1 MAITSENGQTWR
13 AARMHTERVMHS
25 EPGHSRPSDPIALDP
40 VLLDPA
46 VCYRALQTRDA
57 RFDGRFFV
65 GVTSTRIYCRPICP
79 ARTAMLRHCRFFST
93 AAAAEQAGF
102 RACLRCRPEIAPHSP
117 AWRGTASTVSRAM
130 ARIAEGALDGPRASV
145 ERLADSL
152 GVGERQLRRLFDQH
166 IGASPLA
173 VAQTRRVLFAK
184 QLLHDTRLPM
194 ASVAMA
200 AGFGS
205 IRRFNDTFLALYKRP
220 PSQLRRRSVT
230 TSGAAPLILRLSY
243 RLPFDWNALLAFFT
257 PRSIPGLEEVR
268 DGIYRRVVRAADH
281 VALIAVSHLPA
292 RNAVQVEIACDY
304 VPALPVIASRLRRVF
319 DLDADTEAI
328 ARHLSRDRML
338 APTVR
343 RQPGLRTPGGWDAFE
358 TAVRA
363 ILGQQISVAAAR
375 GLAARL
381 VALCGQPIALAG
393 HTLTDAALT
402 HAFPTAQQLA
412 AADLSSLGM
421 PAARRAALQSLARA
435 AVAQPDLFDVAN
447 TLEESIDRLRAVP
460 GIGEWTA
467 QYIALRGLH
476 HPDAFPASDIGILR
490 NAEQIFG
497 TPFSPA
503 QLLARSEQWRPW
515 RGYAAQHLWSASHVA
530 IASRGKQPRAVK
542 SSVTAQ
548 ARPLAT
554 SSTIAATGDLA

>member
-1 MAITSENGQTWR
+1 MS
-13 AARMHTERVMHS
+13 
-25 EPGHSRPSDPIALDP
+25 
-40 VLLDPA
+40 
-46 VCYRALQTRDA
+46 
-57 RFDGRFFV
+57 
-65 GVTSTRIYCRPICP
+65 
-79 ARTAMLRHCRFFST
+79 
-93 AAAAEQAGF
+93 AAAAQQAGF
-102 RACLRCRPEIAPHSP
+102 RACLRCHPEIAPQSP
-117 AWRGTASTVSRAM
+117 AWRGTAGTVSRAM
-130 ARIAEGALDGPRASV
+130 ARIEEGALDGPRASV

-184 QLLHDTRLPM
+184 QLLHETRLPM

-230 TSGAAPLILRLSY
+230 ASSAAPLVLRLAY
-243 RLPFDWNALLAFFT
+243 RSPFDWNALLAFFT
-257 PRSIPGLEEVR
+257 PRAIPGVEEVR
-268 DGIYRRVVRAADH
+268 DGIYRRIVRVDDH
-281 VALIAVSHLPA
+281 IALIAVSHLPA
-292 RNAVQVEIACDY
+292 RNALQAEIACDH
-304 VPALPVIASRLRRVF
+304 VPALPIIASRLRRIF

-328 ARHLSRDRML
+328 AAHLSRDRAL

-343 RQPGLRTPGGWDAFE
+343 RQPGLRTPGGWDPFE
-358 TAVRA
+358 IAVRA
-363 ILGQQISVAAAR
+363 ILGQQISVVAAR
-375 GLAARL
+375 GLAAKL
-381 VALCGQPIALAG
+381 VALSTNPLSLG
-393 HTLTDAALT
+393 DDALT

-412 AADLSSLGM
+412 AADLSAIGM
-421 PAARRAALQSLARA
+421 PAARRAALISLAHA
-435 AVAQPDLFDVAN
+435 AVADPKIFEAAN
-447 TLEESIDRLRAVP
+447 TLEESIARLRSIP

-497 TPFSPA
+497 TPLSPS

-515 RGYAAQHLWSASHVA
+515 RGYAAQHLWSASHVGVA
-530 IASRGKQPRAVK
+530 PRAKQSRATK
-542 SSVTAQ
+542 SSLPTSAAQ
-548 ARPLAT
+548 TRLLAT
-554 SSTIAATGDLA
+554 IPTIAATGGTL

>member
-1 MAITSENGQTWR
+1 
-13 AARMHTERVMHS
+13 
-25 EPGHSRPSDPIALDP
+25 
-40 VLLDPA
+40 
-46 VCYRALQTRDA
+46 
-57 RFDGRFFV
+57 
-65 GVTSTRIYCRPICP
+65 
-79 ARTAMLRHCRFFST
+79 
-93 AAAAEQAGF
+93 
-102 RACLRCRPEIAPHSP
+102 
-117 AWRGTASTVSRAM
+117 
-130 ARIAEGALDGPRASV
+130 
-145 ERLADSL
+145 
-152 GVGERQLRRLFDQH
+152 VGERQLRRLFDQH

-205 IRRFNDTFLALYKRP
+205 IRRFNDTFRALYKRP

-230 TSGAAPLILRLSY
+230 TSGAAPLILRLAY
-243 RLPFDWNALLAFFT
+243 RPPFDWNALLAFFT
-257 PRSIPGLEEVR
+257 PRAIPGVEEVR
-268 DGIYRRVVRAADH
+268 DGIYRRVVRVGDH
-281 VALIAVSHLPA
+281 LAIIAVSHLPA
-292 RNAVQVEIACDY
+292 RHSVLVEIACDY

-328 ARHLSRDRML
+328 ARHLSRDRAL

-358 TAVRA
+358 IAVRA
-363 ILGQQISVAAAR
+363 ILGQQISVVAAR
-375 GLAARL
+375 GLAAKL
-381 VALCGQPIALAG
+381 VALCSPPIAPG
-393 HTLTDAALT
+393 DATLT

-421 PAARRAALQSLARA
+421 PDARRNALQSLARA
-435 AVAQPDLFDVAN
+435 VIAQPDLFDAVNAGGAN

-490 NAEQIFG
+490 NARLLFGKSVQIFG
-497 TPFSPA
+497 TPLSPA

-515 RGYAAQHLWSASHVA
+515 RGYAAQHLWSASHIEIKSGGKQSRVTA
-530 IASRGKQPRAVK
+530 SRPQAMPTPSRIASIGG
-542 SSVTAQ
+542 
-548 ARPLAT
+548 
-554 SSTIAATGDLA
+554 IASGESL

>member
-1 MAITSENGQTWR
+1 
-13 AARMHTERVMHS
+13 
-25 EPGHSRPSDPIALDP
+25 
-40 VLLDPA
+40 
-46 VCYRALQTRDA
+46 
-57 RFDGRFFV
+57 
-65 GVTSTRIYCRPICP
+65 
-79 ARTAMLRHCRFFST
+79 
-93 AAAAEQAGF
+93 
-102 RACLRCRPEIAPHSP
+102 
-117 AWRGTASTVSRAM
+117 M

-145 ERLADSL
+145 ERLAATL
-152 GVGERQLRRLFDQH
+152 GVGERQLRRLFDRH
-166 IGASPLA
+166 LGASPLA

-230 TSGAAPLILRLSY
+230 ASSAAPLVLRLSY
-243 RLPFDWNALLAFFT
+243 RPPFDWNALLAFFA
-257 PRSIPGLEEVR
+257 PRAIPGVEEVR
-268 DGIYRRVVRAADH
+268 DGIYRRIVQVGGNAGGHIAI
-281 VALIAVSHLPA
+281 IAVSHLPE

-328 ARHLSRDRML
+328 ARHLSRDRAL

-343 RQPGLRTPGGWDAFE
+343 RHPGLRTPGGWDAFE
-358 TAVRA
+358 IAVRA

-375 GLAARL
+375 GLAAKL
-381 VALCGQPIALAG
+381 VLLCGKPIALADP
-393 HTLTDAALT
+393 TLTDGALT

-421 PAARRAALQSLARA
+421 PAARRTALKSLARA
-435 AVAQPDLFDVAN
+435 AVAQPDLFDAAN
-447 TLEESIDRLRAVP
+447 TLEESIDRLRSVP

-490 NAEQIFG
+490 NAEQIYG
-497 TPFSPA
+497 TLLSPA
-503 QLLARSEQWRPW
+503 QLLVRSEQWRPW
-515 RGYAAQHLWSASHVA
+515 RGYAAQHLWSASDA
-530 IASRGKQPRAVK
+530 GIAPRGKQRRTAKPSLLPPA
-542 SSVTAQ
+542 AQ

-554 SSTIAATGDLA
+554 TSIAATGASPHETHLGDSL

>member
-1 MAITSENGQTWR
+1 
-13 AARMHTERVMHS
+13 
-25 EPGHSRPSDPIALDP
+25 
-40 VLLDPA
+40 
-46 VCYRALQTRDA
+46 
-57 RFDGRFFV
+57 
-65 GVTSTRIYCRPICP
+65 
-79 ARTAMLRHCRFFST
+79 
-93 AAAAEQAGF
+93 
-102 RACLRCRPEIAPHSP
+102 
-117 AWRGTASTVSRAM
+117 
-130 ARIAEGALDGPRASV
+130 
-145 ERLADSL
+145 
-152 GVGERQLRRLFDQH
+152 
-166 IGASPLA
+166 
-173 VAQTRRVLFAK
+173 
-184 QLLHDTRLPM
+184 M

-230 TSGAAPLILRLSY
+230 ASSAASLILRLSY
-243 RLPFDWNALLAFFT
+243 RPPFDWNALLAFFT
-257 PRSIPGLEEVR
+257 PRAIPGVEEVR
-268 DGIYRRVVRAADH
+268 DGIYRRIVRVGDH

-292 RNAVQVEIACDY
+292 RNALQVEIACDY

-328 ARHLSRDRML
+328 ARHLSRDRTL

-358 TAVRA
+358 IAVRA
-363 ILGQQISVAAAR
+363 ILGQQISVVAAR
-375 GLAARL
+375 ALAAKL
-381 VALCGQPIALAG
+381 VGLCSQPIAQS
-393 HTLTDAALT
+393 DATLT

-412 AADLSSLGM
+412 AADLRSLGM
-421 PAARRAALQSLARA
+421 PAARRNALQSLARA

-447 TLEESIDRLRAVP
+447 TLEESIDRLRSVP

-497 TPFSPA
+497 TPSSPA
-503 QLLARSEQWRPW
+503 QLLVRSEQWRPW
-515 RGYAAQHLWSASHVA
+515 RGYAAQHLWSASHA
-530 IASRGKQPRAVK
+530 GITPRRKQPRTTKPFAPPPA
-542 SSVTAQ
+542 AQ

-554 SSTIAATGDLA
+554 PSTIATTGGTL